1 MDDQTFH
8 QELNRGARLLAQ
20 GKPDQA
26 RAILECLRQ
35 LRPDHSAVAI
45 NLGGAYIL
53 GGQFKRAVPI
63 LESLAE
69 REPDN
74 AMVWT
79 NLGAAYLGNPV
90 LATTD
95 GYARQGHRR
104 VRARA
109 GMRPGRAAGG
119 LQHRPDLRP
128 RPGRPRP
135 RDPLA
140 HSRAASQPARPAA
153 TRATFSNDCAK
164 QPRLVLSRQGA
175 IHV

>member
-1 MDDQTFH
+1 MDDQAFH

-90 LATTD
+90 LATTEEQD
-95 GYARQGHRR
+95 KAIAAFERALECDPAAPHVAYNIGLIYRDRGDRDRAIHWFTRALQANPLDSDARHILER
-104 VRARA
+104 
-109 GMRPGRAAGG
+109 
-119 LQHRPDLRP
+119 LRQ
-128 RPGRPRP
+128 
-135 RDPLA
+135 
-140 HSRAASQPARPAA
+140 AASSP
-153 TRATFSNDCAK
+153 
-164 QPRLVLSRQGA
+164 
-175 IHV
+175 

>member
-1 MDDQTFH
+1 MDDQAFH

-20 GKPDQA
+20 GNPDQA

-90 LATTD
+90 LATTEEQD
-95 GYARQGHRR
+95 KAIATFERALECDPAAPQVAYNIGLIYRDRGDRDRAIHWFTRALQANPLDSDAHHILERLRQ
-104 VRARA
+104 
-109 GMRPGRAAGG
+109 
-119 LQHRPDLRP
+119 
-128 RPGRPRP
+128 
-135 RDPLA
+135 
-140 HSRAASQPARPAA
+140 AASSP
-153 TRATFSNDCAK
+153 
-164 QPRLVLSRQGA
+164 
-175 IHV
+175 

>member
-1 MDDQTFH
+1 MDDQAFH

-90 LATTD
+90 LATTEEQD
-95 GYARQGHRR
+95 KAIAAFE
-104 VRARA
+104 RALECDPAAPQVAYNIGLIYRDRGDRDRA
-109 GMRPGRAAGG
+109 IHWFTRA
-119 LQHRPDLRP
+119 LQANPLDLRRRAP
-128 RPGRPRP
+128 
-135 RDPLA
+135 
-140 HSRAASQPARPAA
+140 HSRTTAPSSLA
-153 TRATFSNDCAK
+153 
-164 QPRLVLSRQGA
+164 
-175 IHV
+175 

>member
-1 MDDQTFH
+1 MDDQAFH
-8 QELNRGARLLAQ
+8 QELNRGARLLAH

-90 LATTD
+90 LATTEEQD
-95 GYARQGHRR
+95 KAIAAFERTLECDPAAPQVAYNIGLIYRDRGDRDRAIHWFTRALQANPLDSDARHILER
-104 VRARA
+104 
-109 GMRPGRAAGG
+109 
-119 LQHRPDLRP
+119 LRQ
-128 RPGRPRP
+128 
-135 RDPLA
+135 
-140 HSRAASQPARPAA
+140 AASPSP
-153 TRATFSNDCAK
+153 
-164 QPRLVLSRQGA
+164 
-175 IHV
+175 

>member
-1 MDDQTFH
+1 MDDQAFH

-20 GKPDQA
+20 GKAGKAQQL
-26 RAILECLRQ
+26 LERLYP
-35 LRPDHSAVAI
+35 LRPDHAAVAI

-90 LATTD
+90 LATTEEQD
-95 GYARQGHRR
+95 KAIAAFERALECDPAAPQVAYNIGLIYRDRGDRDRAIHWLTRALQANPLDSDARHILER
-104 VRARA
+104 
-109 GMRPGRAAGG
+109 
-119 LQHRPDLRP
+119 LRQ
-128 RPGRPRP
+128 
-135 RDPLA
+135 
-140 HSRAASQPARPAA
+140 AASSP
-153 TRATFSNDCAK
+153 
-164 QPRLVLSRQGA
+164 
-175 IHV
+175 

>member
-90 LATTD
+90 LATTEEQD
-95 GYARQGHRR
+95 KAIATFERALECDPAAPQVAYNIGLIYRDRGDRDRAIHWFTRALQANPLDSDARHILER
-104 VRARA
+104 
-109 GMRPGRAAGG
+109 
-119 LQHRPDLRP
+119 LRQ
-128 RPGRPRP
+128 
-135 RDPLA
+135 
-140 HSRAASQPARPAA
+140 AASSP
-153 TRATFSNDCAK
+153 
-164 QPRLVLSRQGA
+164 
-175 IHV
+175 